1 MPERFP
7 WKSLLTA
14 VFGLA
19 VFALPALVWAGDL
32 RNVHWGM
39 SRFDVMASEDLSPET
54 FDAFHVHYKTDME
67 GREQDLVYGFFENT
81 LVDAVYVITVLSAD
95 EHMLFRKNLE
105 RRYGKPVSGEKKAN
119 GDYLYV
125 WENRSTRIVM
135 RPGRLKECR
144 IEYISKKYKYLK
156 DRSSRLA
163 MERRER
169 ELDWAY

>member
-1 MPERFP
+1 MPDRFL
-7 WKSLLTA
+7 WKTLLA
-14 VFGLA
+14 VVFGLA
-19 VFALPALVWAGDL
+19 LFALPALTRAGDL

-54 FDAFHVHYKTDME
+54 FDAFHVHYKTEIE

-81 LVDAVYVITVLSAD
+81 LVDAVYVITILSAD
-95 EHMLFRKNLE
+95 EHTLLRKNLE
-105 RRYGKPVSGEKKAN
+105 RRYGRPVSGEKKGG

-125 WENRSTRIVM
+125 WENRNTRIVM